1 MITGLDHV
9 VLLVKDIVTATAQYE
24 ALFGRAPSWRASHD
38 GAENVFFTLDNTSL
52 ELIAPGKGER
62 AEALAKQIKDEGEG
76 LKSIVFAVSSIAEMH
91 RRARRL
97 GLEPEDVALRESKD
111 EARGET
117 RVWKSFRIAR
127 EKTHGPRLFF
137 IEHDRPFA
145 PSAETVPGSVFAI
158 DHAVVST
165 PAPDR
170 AAALYGARL
179 GLDMALDRT
188 NPDWGSRLMFFR
200 CGDMIMEIA
209 HSLKNGAGD
218 GPDSI
223 YGLTWRVADADA
235 AQARMKAAGFNVSD
249 VRVGRKP
256 GTKVFTVR
264 DKTCGVPTLMLQ
276 PSQALN
282 EEGRD

>member
-9 VLLVKDIVTATAQYE
+9 VLLVKDIAAATVQYE
-24 ALFGRAPSWRASHD
+24 ALFARAPSWRAAHD
-38 GAENVFFTLDNTSL
+38 GAENVFFTLENTSL
-52 ELIAPGKGER
+52 ELIAPGDGAR
-62 AEALAKQIKDEGEG
+62 AEALAKQIDDEGEG
-76 LKSIVFAVSSIAEMH
+76 LKSIVFAVASVAEMH

-97 GLEPEDVALRESKD
+97 GLEPEDIALRESKD
-111 EARGET
+111 AGRGET

-127 EKTHGPRLFF
+127 EKTYGPRLFF

-145 PSAETVPGSVFAI
+145 VSAETAPGGVFAI

-188 NPDWGSRLMFFR
+188 NADWGSRLMFFR

-209 HSLKNGAGD
+209 HSLKNGVSE
-218 GPDSI
+218 GPDSVF
-223 YGLTWRVADADA
+223 GLTWRVADAEV
-235 AQARMKAAGFNVSD
+235 AQARLRAAGFNVSD
-249 VRVGRKP
+249 VRGGRKP

-276 PSQALN
+276 PSP
-282 EEGRD
+282 ERD